1 MGMHLVS
8 AREQELHEIG
18 AVLTAGSGNQGASA
32 QGIASSADMDRGE
45 HKTRPIGIDPV
56 PIRKSAT
63 LCCTGSYA
71 SPPSAYK
78 LPAAGS
84 LC

>member
-1 MGMHLVS
+1 
-8 AREQELHEIG
+8 
-18 AVLTAGSGNQGASA
+18 
-32 QGIASSADMDRGE
+32 MDRGE